1 VIKIPA
7 VHASL
12 VVQLALYGTLVA
24 GASSVQAQHAD
35 HGMPGMSSD
44 TLSSAPTTPTR
55 AVTDS
60 AAIADSLLKIC
71 RPHMSHSIDM
81 YSTCLGDGIA
91 SLSSAGNIALAMATL
106 DAIIH
111 SDQSLVLLGH
121 PLAHALGYAVRST
134 PATATA
140 LLSECDDRYQS
151 GCYHGILQRY
161 FDARMGM
168 PLAQRVLVAPCD
180 GMRGTKEQF
189 RLFDCLHGTG
199 HGLMMYH
206 RYDVNAS
213 LKDCDRLTADWDQ
226 RSCYSGVFME
236 HNMGARMQSFGDGM
250 FGMHRHSM
258 PASTTVLFKPNDLH
272 YPCSSTPQRYRLECY
287 ELQADL
293 ILPAVKQDYQKAA
306 QVCDGAGALV
316 LVRAC
321 YTGLGRNASGASA
334 FQYAGIQRR
343 CEKSSAAG
351 MPYCYEGAVRH
362 LAYAPSELPRGIAF
376 CRSLP
381 AGDSRSQCWDGV
393 GLQVGGFFA
402 DLGSRQRACRAD
414 DPKDFAACAQGAGI
428 ASAQQRGDH

>member
-7 VHASL
+7 VHACLVAKLALYASL
-12 VVQLALYGTLVA
+12 VVAA
-24 GASSVQAQHAD
+24 RIAQAQHPD
-35 HGMPGMSSD
+35 HAMPGMSND
-44 TLSSAPTTPTR
+44 TLATAPTTPGR
-55 AVTDS
+55 EVTDS
-60 AAIADSLLKIC
+60 ASVADSLLKVC

-81 YSTCLGDGIA
+81 YSSCLGDGIA
-91 SLSSAGNIALAMATL
+91 ALSSAGNIALAMGTL

-111 SDQSLVLLGH
+111 HDQSLVLLGH

-180 GMRGTKEQF
+180 GLRGTKEQF

-213 LKDCDRLTADWDQ
+213 LKDCDRLAADWDQ

-236 HNMGARMQSFGDGM
+236 YNMGARMQSFGEGM

-258 PASTTVLFKPNDLH
+258 PASTTVLFKPSDLH
-272 YPCSSTPQRYRLECY
+272 YPCSSTPERYRLECY

-293 ILPAVKQDYQKAA
+293 ILPAVKQDYQQAA
-306 QVCDGAGALV
+306 QVCDGAGALA

-334 FQYAGIQRR
+334 FQYAGIKRR
-343 CEKSSAAG
+343 CEKASAAG

-362 LAYAPSELPRGIAF
+362 LAYAPSELPRGIGF

-393 GLQVGGFFA
+393 GLQIGGFFA
-402 DLGSRQRACRAD
+402 DSASRQRACKAD
-414 DPKDFAACAQGAGI
+414 DPKDFIACAQGAGI

>member
-1 VIKIPA
+1 VRKIRAIHFPLA
-7 VHASL
+7 VTLQLCASIGITA
-12 VVQLALYGTLVA
+12 VRA
-24 GASSVQAQHAD
+24 QAQHAE
-35 HGMPGMSSD
+35 HAVHTMTSD

-55 AVTDS
+55 PITDS
-60 AAIADSLLKIC
+60 ASIADSLLKSC
-71 RPHMSHSIDM
+71 RPHVSHSIDM
-81 YSTCLGDGIA
+81 YSTCVGDGIA
-91 SLSSAGNIALAMATL
+91 SLSSAGNIALAMGTL
-106 DAIIH
+106 DAVVH

-168 PLAQRVLVAPCD
+168 PLTQRVLTAPCD
-180 GMRGTKEQF
+180 GLRGTKEQF

-206 RYDVNAS
+206 SYDVNAS
-213 LKDCDRLTADWDQ
+213 LKDCDRLAADWDK

-236 HNMGARMQSFGDGM
+236 YNMGARMQSFGEGM

-258 PASTTVLFKPNDLH
+258 PAPSTVLFKPDDLQ
-272 YPCSSTPQRYRLECY
+272 YPCSSTPERYRIECY
-287 ELQADL
+287 ELQPDL

-306 QVCDGAGALV
+306 QVCDRAGAPIF
-316 LVRAC
+316 VRAC
-321 YTGLGRNASGASA
+321 YMGLGRNASGASA
-334 FQYAGIQRR
+334 FQYDGIKRR

-351 MPYCYEGAVRH
+351 VPYCYQGAVRH
-362 LAYAPSELPRGIAF
+362 LAYAPSELPRGISF

-402 DLGSRQRACRAD
+402 DLASRQRACQSD
-414 DPKDFAACAQGAGI
+414 DPRDFAACAQGAGI